1 MRLLNHLRIRVMLF
15 DEMQPITRN
24 HKIKMADMLT
34 RHFNIQTLGFY
45 CFKSK

>member
-1 MRLLNHLRIRVMLF
+1 MRLLNHLTIRGLLF

-45 CFKSK
+45 YFKSK